1 MYWDTIT
8 VKNIIDN
15 EEKNLR
21 ITDKTLAE
29 NINAAI
35 KGEGIPAQLI
45 LNDDTKQLSYVME
58 YGQEITEAQRWILA
72 YL

>member
-1 MYWDTIT
+1 M
-8 VKNIIDN
+8 
-15 EEKNLR
+15 R